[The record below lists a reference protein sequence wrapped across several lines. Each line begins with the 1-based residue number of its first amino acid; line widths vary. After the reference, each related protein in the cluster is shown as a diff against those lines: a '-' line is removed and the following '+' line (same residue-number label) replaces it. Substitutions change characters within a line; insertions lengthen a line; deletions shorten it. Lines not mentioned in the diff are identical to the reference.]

1 VLPEA
6 ESAALLAAVRR
17 EVDLATSV
25 VGRIETFR
33 AVLRASG
40 NAELVPRIEETFR
53 AVTVIDVTPRIR
65 RWAETRPPFH
75 VRTLD
80 AIHLGTALSLGES
93 LEAFVVYDTAPGG
106 GHVGSGAVDA
116 SALVKLAA
124 VARLAGHPHAGERS
138 AHRSPRVT
146 GATLRR

>member
-1 VLPEA
+1 VTQAPPLLYLDASALVKLVLPEA

-53 AVTVIDVTPRIR
+53 AVTVIHVTPRIR
-65 RWAETRPPFH
+65 RWAETRPPFD

-93 LEAFVVYDTAPGG
+93 LEAFVVYDT
-106 GHVGSGAVDA
+106 
-116 SALVKLAA
+116 
-124 VARLAGHPHAGERS
+124 RLADAARREGLAVLAPAPTGPER
-138 AHRSPRVT
+138 
-146 GATLRR
+146 